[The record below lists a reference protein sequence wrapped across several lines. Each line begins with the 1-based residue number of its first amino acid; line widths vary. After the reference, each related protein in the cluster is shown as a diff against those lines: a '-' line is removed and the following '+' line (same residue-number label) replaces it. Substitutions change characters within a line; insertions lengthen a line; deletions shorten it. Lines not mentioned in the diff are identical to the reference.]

1 MFILLLQQ
9 VLCLEPYPIA
19 EGSSMHI
26 KMGTSDCIA
35 SGILSYIVVVLVP
48 GIKSYGDL
56 DVVDDI
62 IHPSLWLRWL
72 SRRSK
77 VGQLQLSYNFSTKMT
92 RPTQHA

>member
-1 MFILLLQQ
+1 
-9 VLCLEPYPIA
+9 
-19 EGSSMHI
+19 MHI

-35 SGILSYIVVVLVP
+35 RGILSYIVVVLVP